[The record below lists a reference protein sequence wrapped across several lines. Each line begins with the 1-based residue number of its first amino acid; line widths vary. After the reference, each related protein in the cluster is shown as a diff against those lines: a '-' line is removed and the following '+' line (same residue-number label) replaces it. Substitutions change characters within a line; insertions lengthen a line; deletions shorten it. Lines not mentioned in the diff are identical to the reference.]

1 MKPGCVRERGEGPS
15 WEEQVGAV
23 AWPIFVPPERRQA
36 LARTR
41 EETVVHSVRFLDQ
54 RHHFA
59 SPLVALTCSLE
70 CAIPR
75 YISPGDSPKK
85 LLRSIGER
93 LRVRLLTL
101 PCFFRAEQSRRDP
114 GASN

>member
-1 MKPGCVRERGEGPS
+1 MKPGCVREHGEGPS
-15 WEEQVGAV
+15 WEQVGAV

-36 LARTR
+36 VGRTP

-54 RHHFA
+54 GHHFA

-75 YISPGDSPKK
+75 YISPA
-85 LLRSIGER
+85 I
-93 LRVRLLTL
+93 L
-101 PCFFRAEQSRRDP
+101 P
-114 GASN
+114 